1 MWQIDQTS
9 LRLFIA
15 VCEEGTIARAAE
27 REFIAPS
34 AVSKRLADL
43 EALCEVALLSRSQR
57 GVRPTPAGEA
67 LLRHARLI
75 MRGHE
80 RLQAELGEYAAGARG
95 HVRVLA
101 NASSLV
107 EFLPE
112 ALSTFLQANERIRV
126 DVEERVSG
134 EIVRGVDEGVADI
147 GVCRDFVA
155 TGGLDVMPYR
165 SDHLAL
171 VVPAGHPLAH
181 RTGIGFEETLA
192 YDHLGLA
199 SNASLNALMQRIAAE
214 KGHELNYRSF
224 VSSFD
229 AACRFIEA
237 GLAVS
242 ILPLEAVARRGGG
255 SLHASGD
262 SSEGDLRGDAA
273 RSRIVA
279 IPLHDAWAER
289 RFVICVRERAALTLA
304 AARLVDHLLAMR

>member
-1 MWQIDQTS
+1 M
-9 LRLFIA
+9 
-15 VCEEGTIARAAE
+15 
-27 REFIAPS
+27 
-34 AVSKRLADL
+34 
-43 EALCEVALLSRSQR
+43 
-57 GVRPTPAGEA
+57 
-67 LLRHARLI
+67 
-75 MRGHE
+75 
-80 RLQAELGEYAAGARG
+80 
-95 HVRVLA
+95 RVLA

-112 ALSTFLQANERIRV
+112 ALSAFLQANERIHV
-126 DVEERVSG
+126 DVEERVSA

-147 GVCRDFVA
+147 GICRDFVA
-155 TGGLDVMPYR
+155 TGGLDVIPYR

-171 VVPAGHPLAH
+171 VVPRDHPLAH

-242 ILPLEAVARRGGG
+242 ILPLEAVARRGG
-255 SLHASGD
+255 SLSASGD
-262 SSEGDLRGDAA
+262 GGEGGQRGEAA

-279 IPLHDAWAER
+279 VPLHDAWAER

-304 AARLVDHLLAMR
+304 AARLVDHLLATR